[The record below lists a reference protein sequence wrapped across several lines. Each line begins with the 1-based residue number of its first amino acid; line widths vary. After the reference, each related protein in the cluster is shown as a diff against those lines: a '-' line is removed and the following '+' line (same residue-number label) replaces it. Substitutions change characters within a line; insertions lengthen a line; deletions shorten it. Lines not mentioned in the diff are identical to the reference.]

1 MDKINK
7 TKLDPIELYTT
18 MQLSLILKRED
29 MPAFERDDE
38 TTDEDFRELLIEVGV
53 ALWWVWS

>member
-7 TKLDPIELYTT
+7 TKLDPIELYSTV
-18 MQLSLILKRED
+18 QLTQILRRED

-38 TTDEDFRELLIEVGV
+38 TTDEDYREQLIEVGV